1 MRYVEAPH
9 PWGPTE
15 LQMITER
22 KELLTA
28 ICTVFRSMEE
38 ASSPT
43 DPAVIQAKRS
53 ILNGLAEIHMVD
65 ALDDAPVLA
74 ALTAP
79 RHK

>member
-1 MRYVEAPH
+1 
-9 PWGPTE
+9 
-15 LQMITER
+15 MITER

-43 DPAVIQAKRS
+43 DPAVMQAKRS

-74 ALTAP
+74 VLTAP